1 MAAKVKPAEAL
12 SFGFYH
18 FHPRWTVHYGEDIEK
33 RYEEFEDVVKAGYTN
48 CIIVEK
54 SYLNDDEFWRII
66 FENDCTVW
74 LNIYD
79 YFDSSKEE
87 YKEWSREFDKAL
99 NILRANPERWERFM
113 GFHFDEPVWR
123 GQSNEDFLTECKNLY
138 EEYGK
143 RIFPVF
149 ATGEFMD
156 SEGNAMQIKMDAA
169 KMKKVIPEAL
179 KYVTDV
185 GFDSYSV
192 DVRFGFGNGDFIE
205 RNHQKIP
212 EIVDGKSYYEEL
224 TKLLVRIVGHDVNVW
239 FFPCSYTTG
248 LWRGGQVNEDYCAAH
263 LDFFCELLMR
273 QKCQGGIIT
282 YTYKNNASKPEE
294 LGLVSHIEVTDQDGN
309 QKLFPERANWENYSE
324 CMKNAVKKF
333 KETKAKTAKFNF

>member
-1 MAAKVKPAEAL
+1 MLTNVNPTEAIGL
-12 SFGFYH
+12 GFYH
-18 FHPRWTVHYGEDIEK
+18 FHPRWTVNYGESIEK
-33 RYEEFEDVVKAGYTN
+33 RYEEFEDVIKAGYTN

-87 YKEWSREFDKAL
+87 YKVWSREFDEAL
-99 NILRANPERWERFM
+99 NILRSNPERWERFM

-156 SEGNAMQIKMDAA
+156 SEGNAMQLQMDAA
-169 KMKKVIPEAL
+169 NMKKVIPEAL

-185 GFDSYSV
+185 AFDSYCV
-192 DVRFGFGNGDFIE
+192 DVRFGFGNGGY
-205 RNHQKIP
+205 P
-212 EIVDGKSYYEEL
+212 EKVSEKVPGIVDGKTYYE
-224 TKLLVRIVGHDVNVW
+224 KLNDLLLKVVGHDVNVW
-239 FFPCSYTTG
+239 LFPCSYTTA
-248 LWRGGQVNEDYCAAH
+248 LWRGGRADEGYCTAQLDY
-263 LDFFCELLMR
+263 FCELLMK
-273 QKCQGGIIT
+273 QKYQGGLIL
-282 YTYKNNASKPEE
+282 YTYKNHSVRTEE
-294 LGLVSHIEVTDQDGN
+294 LGHVTHLNVPDQNGN
-309 QKLFPERANWENYSE
+309 QKLFPEIPNWENYSE
-324 CMKNAVKKF
+324 CMKNAVSKF
-333 KETKAKTAKFNF
+333 KATKANLAKLNF